1 MPYQSK
7 LAKQERAV
15 KVIYLSSYIPRKC
28 GLASYTK
35 DLTTAINILNPQYL
49 AKIIAVDNP
58 GANYDYPWEV
68 SLRIQQNNLES
79 YQKAADFIN
88 QSSAEVV
95 NIQHEFGLYGGKTMK
110 YPGYFNYLP
119 LGDYI
124 LTLMK
129 KVKKPIV
136 TTFHTVLPKPP
147 QPHLDIVRKIVDLS
161 KVVTVMVNSAVTRL
175 IKDYRIPR
183 KKIVM
188 IHHGVPDFP
197 KGSSTPFKRKFG
209 FDNWPIIAIHGLLNP
224 GKGLEYVIEAMPKVV
239 KNNPKAKF
247 LIIGE
252 THPEIKKQSQEKYR
266 YQLKRLAK
274 KYQVERSIKF
284 VNKYLELEDLILYLK
299 ATDIYITPYLNP
311 EQIASGSLA
320 YAVGAGKACIS
331 TPYLYAKEVL
341 AEGRGI
347 LVDFKNS
354 NQITEAI
361 NYLVNNSEKCKE
373 IGKKAYAYGKMMIWH
388 NVALKHLDLFNLIA
402 KEEKKVKAKK

>member
-1 MPYQSK
+1 MYT
-7 LAKQERAV
+7 AV
-15 KVIYLSSYIPRKC
+15 
-28 GLASYTK
+28 
-35 DLTTAINILNPQYL
+35 IN
-49 AKIIAVDNP
+49 
-58 GANYDYPWEV
+58 
-68 SLRIQQNNLES
+68 
-79 YQKAADFIN
+79 
-88 QSSAEVV
+88 
-95 NIQHEFGLYGGKTMK
+95 
-110 YPGYFNYLP
+110 
-119 LGDYI
+119 
-124 LTLMK
+124 
-129 KVKKPIV
+129 VK
-136 TTFHTVLPKPP
+136 
-147 QPHLDIVRKIVDLS
+147 
-161 KVVTVMVNSAVTRL
+161 
-175 IKDYRIPR
+175 
-183 KKIVM
+183 
-188 IHHGVPDFP
+188 
-197 KGSSTPFKRKFG
+197 
-209 FDNWPIIAIHGLLNP
+209 
-224 GKGLEYVIEAMPKVV
+224 
-239 KNNPKAKF
+239 
-247 LIIGE
+247 

-361 NYLVNNSEKCKE
+361 NYLVNNPEKCKE